1 MTVIPDGGGASG
13 ASRCGTLRVG
23 LLGVWAWYPFGA
35 LVHECE
41 FEGGFQSDDAF
52 VQILNAELLFGHC
65 GVELLHFIRE
75 EDGLGEGIEDASVS
89 PMG

>member
-1 MTVIPDGGGASG
+1 MWTRQV
-13 ASRCGTLRVG
+13 L
-23 LLGVWAWYPFGA
+23 GA
-35 LVHECE
+35 LVQECE
-41 FEGGFQSDDAF
+41 FEGGFQSYDAF
-52 VQILNAELLFGHC
+52 GQILNAELLFGHC

>member
-1 MTVIPDGGGASG
+1 MKERGNHLKHRAFSKTSC
-13 ASRCGTLRVG
+13 S
-23 LLGVWAWYPFGA
+23 
-35 LVHECE
+35 H
-41 FEGGFQSDDAF
+41 FQSDDAF